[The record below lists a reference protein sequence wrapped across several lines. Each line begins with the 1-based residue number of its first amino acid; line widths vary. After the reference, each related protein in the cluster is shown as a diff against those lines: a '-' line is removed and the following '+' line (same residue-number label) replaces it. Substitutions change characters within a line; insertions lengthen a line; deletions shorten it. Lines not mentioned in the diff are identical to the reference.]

1 MLPPFTLALVAAIG
15 LWSAG
20 GTGQQQPSGT
30 AKFRS
35 AASVVAVTAVVK
47 DRKGRFVRDLE
58 LKDFSVTESGQ
69 QKPIL
74 DFRSESDGPVRMAL
88 LFDVSGS
95 MRVASRAVDAKQ
107 AAMHLLNA
115 LRPTDQAAL
124 FAFDTSL
131 RQIRSFSTN
140 PAGLVAALDELDRP
154 YGQTSLYDA
163 IAETAKSVADGK
175 TDGDLLQRH
184 AVVVLTDGTDT
195 RSRLTASQV
204 SGIASGIDVPIY
216 ILAVMS
222 AIDDPEADGRG
233 DGDSALRNLSQ
244 WTGGDLLTATAPAHA
259 SVAARRIV
267 DELRHQ
273 YVLAVEASTRP
284 GWHPL
289 EIRAR
294 NRDLVVRARAGYT
307 AGGAPASE
315 DEIANGVNFWWHAPS
330 RAASGY

>member
-1 MLPPFTLALVAAIG
+1 MLPPFALALVAAIG

-20 GTGQQQPSGT
+20 GAAQQQPSGIT
-30 AKFRS
+30 KFRS

-58 LKDFSVTESGQ
+58 RKDFTITESGR

-74 DFRSESDGPVRMAL
+74 DFRSESDGPIRVAL

-95 MRVASRAVDAKQ
+95 MRVASRVVDAKQ

-124 FAFDTSL
+124 YAFDTSL
-131 RQIRSFSTN
+131 RQIRGFSAQ

-175 TDGDLLQRH
+175 TDVEQLQRH
-184 AVVVLTDGTDT
+184 AVVVLTDGIDT

-204 SGIASGIDVPIY
+204 SGIASAIDVPVY
-216 ILAVMS
+216 ILAVMF
-222 AIDDPEADGRG
+222 AIDDPEAAGG
-233 DGDSALRNLSQ
+233 TEGDSALRNLAQ

-259 SVAARRIV
+259 SVAARRII

-289 EIRAR
+289 EVRAR
-294 NRDLVVRARAGYT
+294 NRDHVVRARAGYT
-307 AGGAPASE
+307 ADAPVSE
-315 DEIANGVNFWWHAPS
+315 EEIAGSVRFWRRAPS